1 MKFNL
6 VDEKFTSDINRDIHF
21 NKHIVIK
28 NEFDYSE
35 EEYEQRAEL
44 LAKSNIDN
52 KKIFGYIS
60 ITKDNKTAYCKY
72 NKETQEFTV
81 YTYRKDE
88 PYTITMY
95 RKSWRDF
102 MGDKAIE
109 YFDEIPLGK

>member
-60 ITKDNKTAYCKY
+60 ITKDLAINISKTIVRTK
-72 NKETQEFTV
+72 KIKQMGV
-81 YTYRKDE
+81 
-88 PYTITMY
+88 
-95 RKSWRDF
+95 DF
-102 MGDKAIE
+102 YA
-109 YFDEIPLGK
+109 LGHRI